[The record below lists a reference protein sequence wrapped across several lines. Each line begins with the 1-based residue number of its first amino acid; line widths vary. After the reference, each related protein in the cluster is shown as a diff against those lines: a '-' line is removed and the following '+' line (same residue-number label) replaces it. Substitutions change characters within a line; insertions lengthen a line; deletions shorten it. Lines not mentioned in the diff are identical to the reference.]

1 MTTILTDCI
10 VILLPLALVVFV
22 ALVWSKRDSR
32 VNEEDFTSWE
42 NAIKVAAT
50 VLPIIFAS
58 VVGRL
63 MSEATHWRLE
73 HGDTVGSLEQ
83 LMGSRTVGGT
93 ITTLFQFQSW
103 NLITLVLLAVW
114 ALSPL
119 GDPIATANVEAK
131 TRLRTEQNEHYLL
144 RQQREEPTGLY
155 TTVVSMP
162 EKSKLDTMDLWGNV
176 KIPYLDSVN
185 RPDWKDV
192 PQNLSTDGYSSL
204 VGVPLSHIN
213 HINPNTSDSFT
224 LESSYIQLQCNEIVT
239 KTSLDGSTEDILNGH
254 MLDDAYSDFGGL
266 GRIYSLPNGTWHG
279 FPRDSE
285 ASWSLGINR
294 FVDPLWFGGNRTN
307 RTEFKETSKSSR
319 ASDLHRPNLFTN
331 ENGIE
336 AGPTG
341 LIIQATCKHQYTLQP
356 ELFFTGYCDITQR
369 YVESRVNCTWL
380 KGNQQICAVT
390 AQRPSQQPHALDAI
404 TPLSFP
410 VIFRGVSK
418 ELPRTTGGTIS
429 YQTEPSL
436 YHLADPSLK
445 AMGGGELR
453 FLENVTKMDLG
464 IRLGQLLNTY
474 LQLTQMPQNM
484 YGGAADG
491 STLDPNIT
499 VIAENTE
506 NVVLFGVSNGW
517 AGLCLVS
524 CVAML
529 MAGVLSV
536 AIAHWARS
544 PEILGYVSTVL
555 RDSRHIELPEGS
567 YQLTASELSERMAKE
582 RIRYGVIRN
591 EKGEDL
597 CIGVG
602 REEVTGGI
610 TKKRAN

>member
-1 MTTILTDCI
+1 MHSTTNNTNFIQ
-10 VILLPLALVVFV
+10 
-22 ALVWSKRDSR
+22 
-32 VNEEDFTSWE
+32 
-42 NAIKVAAT
+42 AAT

-119 GDPIATANVEAK
+119 GTQSLQRMSKLRPGFERNKMNITYFDNSARSRLVKTASSVVSGASK
-131 TRLRTEQNEHYLL
+131 YVLDSKLRAFA
-144 RQQREEPTGLY
+144 GLY